1 MMQERAMKT
10 LHLAVLALALRAG
23 GAIENELR
31 T

>member
-1 MMQERAMKT
+1 MMQESAMQT
-10 LHLAVLALALRAG
+10 SHLAVLALALRAG